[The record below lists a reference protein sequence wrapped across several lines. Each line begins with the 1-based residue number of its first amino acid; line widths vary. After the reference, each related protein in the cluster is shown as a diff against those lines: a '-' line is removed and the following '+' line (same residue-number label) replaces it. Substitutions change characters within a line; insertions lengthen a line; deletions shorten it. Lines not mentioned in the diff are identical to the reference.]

1 MLGGEPTRREQRR
14 SMSHPCE
21 RNAFGGLVCLPDG
34 RENTSRCVLKLH
46 GCAKDVPLLQLC
58 SQAASGAYVSVVIS
72 PASIYDGG
80 SFYEALDKSPGLG
93 SPRSNRSMR
102 VGCLLLAVTATSA
115 LNAHALLRPVTVL
128 RAVDGSQVTLTDQWA
143 ADERAVV
150 VLMRSF
156 G

>member
-1 MLGGEPTRREQRR
+1 
-14 SMSHPCE
+14 MS
-21 RNAFGGLVCLPDG
+21 A
-34 RENTSRCVLKLH
+34 
-46 GCAKDVPLLQLC
+46 
-58 SQAASGAYVSVVIS
+58 VIS
-72 PASIYDGG
+72 PASCEG
-80 SFYEALDKSPGLG
+80 SFYEALDKSLAQG
-93 SPRSNRSMR
+93 SPRSNNRSMR